1 MTIEWWLYP
10 PMLIARKFMNHKDVF
25 MPGLYRTVAVWLA
38 ASLCLLAVS
47 AHGAGKTSVE
57 RLKDAVVKIHTT
69 STPADYFTPWRLLN
83 AEQSSGSG
91 AVISGNRILTNAH
104 VVADATY
111 IQAQKHG
118 DPRKYLAR
126 VAFISHEADLAI
138 LDVADEQFF
147 NGLRPLAIGSLPE
160 PLQEVSVFGYP
171 FGGTTLSITRGVL
184 SRIEHQF
191 YAHAGGYFL
200 AGQIDAAINPGNSG
214 GPVIVDNKIV
224 GVVMQSNTSGRAENL
239 GYFVPPSVI
248 EHVLEDAKDGRHD
261 GFPEFGFRTQNLDS
275 PAMRQAYGVADRD
288 GGVLVAHVFDDTP
301 AAGQI
306 FPGDVIMAIN
316 GFDIADDSSLEF
328 RKNLRTNYKYALDQY
343 HRGDRVDVRLVRD
356 GESRSVTLAVSG
368 VRRNFSLVREQAFEE
383 SPEYLVY
390 GGVVFVP
397 LNMNLIKRWGNDWHR
412 LAPVSFL
419 TARETRATA
428 EQQELVVALRV
439 LAGDVNL
446 GYHEWKNWILASVN
460 GVPIRNFDD
469 FCQRVLNGEE
479 KNTIFRD
486 AEGYQM
492 VLNRA
497 QAQASE
503 AEILNR
509 YRVPDANGCHR
520 LTRTSTTEQGEF

>member
-1 MTIEWWLYP
+1 MTGRYRHLAWL
-10 PMLIARKFMNHKDVF
+10 
-25 MPGLYRTVAVWLA
+25 LA
-38 ASLCLLAVS
+38 LSLCLLAKPVL
-47 AHGAGKTSVE
+47 AAGNTSVE

-69 STPADYFTPWRLLN
+69 SAPADYFTPWRLLN

-118 DPRKYLAR
+118 DPRRYQAR

-138 LDVADEQFF
+138 LEVLEPKFF
-147 NGLRPLAIGSLPE
+147 DGLRPLPIGKLPE

-224 GVVMQSNTSGRAENL
+224 GVVMQSNTSNRAENL

-248 EHVLEDAKDGRHD
+248 EHVLEDAKDGRYD
-261 GFPEFGFRTQNLDS
+261 GFPDFGFRTQNLDS
-275 PAMRQAYGVADRD
+275 PAMRQAYGVADRN
-288 GGVLVAHVFDDTP
+288 GGVLVAHVFENTA

-306 FPGDVIMAIN
+306 FPGDVIMAID
-316 GFDIADDSSLEF
+316 GFAIADDSSLEF

-343 HRGDRVDVRLVRD
+343 HRGDRVDIRLVRQ
-356 GESRSVTLAVSG
+356 GEERSVTLTVTG
-368 VRRNFSLVREQAFEE
+368 ERRNFSLVREQAFEE

-412 LAPVSFL
+412 QAPVAFL
-419 TARETRATA
+419 TARETRAS
-428 EQQELVVALRV
+428 EERRELVVALKV

-460 GVPIRNFDD
+460 GEPIRDFAD
-469 FCQRVLNGEE
+469 FCARVLNGREE
-479 KNTIFRD
+479 NTVFRD
-486 AEGYQM
+486 EDGYQM

-497 QAQASE
+497 AAQASE
-503 AEILNR
+503 AGILER
-509 YRVPDANGCHR
+509 YRVPDANGCR
-520 LTRTSTTEQGEF
+520 LPAQPR

>member
-1 MTIEWWLYP
+1 M
-10 PMLIARKFMNHKDVF
+10 AN
-25 MPGLYRTVAVWLA
+25 LYRCGTWLLAVILCVLA
-38 ASLCLLAVS
+38 AS
-47 AHGAGKTSVE
+47 AHAAGNTSVE

-104 VVADATY
+104 VVADASY

-126 VAFISHEADLAI
+126 VAFVAHEADLAI
-138 LDVADEQFF
+138 LEVADPQFF
-147 NGLRPLAIGSLPE
+147 KGLRPLAIGTLPE

-248 EHVLEDAKDGRHD
+248 EHVLEDAKDGRYD
-261 GFPEFGFRTQNLDS
+261 GFPDFGFRTQNLDS
-275 PAMRQAYGVADRD
+275 PAMRQAYGVADRT
-288 GGVLVAHVFDDTP
+288 GGVLVAHVFAATP

-306 FPGDVIMAIN
+306 FSGDVIMAID

-343 HRGDRVDVRLVRD
+343 HRGDRVGVRLVRD
-356 GESRSVTLAVSG
+356 GEERSVTLEVTGS
-368 VRRNFSLVREQAFEE
+368 RRNFSLVREQAFEE
-383 SPEYLVY
+383 TPEYLVH

-412 LAPVSFL
+412 LAPVAFL
-419 TARETRATA
+419 NARETRATA
-428 EQQELVVALRV
+428 EQQELVVALKV

-460 GVPIRNFDD
+460 GVPVRNFED
-469 FCQRVLNGEE
+469 FCQRVLNGQEE
-479 KNTIFRD
+479 NTIFRD

-503 AEILNR
+503 AEILTR
-509 YRVPDANGCHR
+509 YRVPDANGCR
-520 LTRTSTTEQGEF
+520 AVTTSTTEQPVLTTPKTTEQGAF